1 MRFLS
6 NVVVSGSMMGAAV
19 ALKKMVRSR
28 QGAGIANVDPE
39 PLSQV
44 AGEGIDLD
52 RDIAAHETFAD
63 QCERLPPDPND

>member
-6 NVVVSGSMMGAAV
+6 NVVVSGSMLGAAV

-28 QGAGIANVDPE
+28 EGAGIANVDPE

-52 RDIAAHETFAD
+52 RDVAAHETFAE
-63 QCERLPPDPND
+63 QGERLPPDPED